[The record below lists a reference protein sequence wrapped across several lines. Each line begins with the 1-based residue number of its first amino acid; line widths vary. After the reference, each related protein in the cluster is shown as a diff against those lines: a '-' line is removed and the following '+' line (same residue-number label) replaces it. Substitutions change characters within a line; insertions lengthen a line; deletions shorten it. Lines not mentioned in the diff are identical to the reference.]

1 MEGEKK
7 GSFVAFSFYK
17 LRPEWRRLP
26 PDARERGIEQA
37 LATLRAQGESLW
49 IRTYSTQGFRRDAD
63 FLLWVVAQELP
74 DIRTFFMDFSRTDM
88 GPYLDQTYHYLA
100 MTRQSMYL
108 KGAPHT
114 NPGPR
119 ADGPDEWVFVYPF
132 VKSREWYALP
142 FETRKKMMDEHIRAG
157 HLFPNVKINTTYSFG
172 LDDQEFVLAF
182 ETDSPA
188 DFQALVMKLRETEAS
203 RYTVRDTPIF
213 TCLKRPLADVLRS
226 LS

>member
-1 MEGEKK
+1 M
-7 GSFVAFSFYK
+7 
-17 LRPEWRRLP
+17 
-26 PDARERGIEQA
+26 RERGIEQA
-37 LATLRAQGESLW
+37 LATVLAQGEKLW
-49 IRTYSTQGFRRDAD
+49 IRAYSTQGFRRDAD
-63 FLLWVVAQELP
+63 FHLWIVAQDLP
-74 DIRTFFMDFSRTDM
+74 DIRDFVVDLSRTEM
-88 GPYLDQTYHYLA
+88 GLYLDLTYHYLA
-100 MTRQSMYL
+100 MTRQSIYL

-119 ADGPDEWVFVYPF
+119 IEGKDEWLFVYPF

-142 FETRKKMMDEHIRAG
+142 FETRKKMMDEHIRVG

-188 DFQALVMKLRETEAS
+188 DFQGLVMKLRETEAS
-203 RYTVRDTPIF
+203 RYTARDTPIF
-213 TCLKRPLADVLRS
+213 TCLKKPLADVLRS